1 MEQVL
6 KVANSFPIWIIAAL
20 VIGIVI
26 FQAVVFI
33 RLASKTAPSVGLTTL
48 EVKSVVRTG
57 AISSLGPSFAI
68 IIVAISLI
76 TFLGNPVTLM
86 RIGIVGSAPI
96 ETVGA
101 SLGAQAAGS
110 ELGSSTF
117 TEQAFTTAVWVMC
130 LGGMG
135 WLLVT
140 ALFTKSL
147 GKFQEK
153 ISRKNSNVKLL
164 SIVST
169 AAMIGAFGYFGAG
182 QMIRGINETVVFIAA
197 FLVMP
202 VIIWASNK
210 FKMNWLREWSLGLV
224 IVVGLSIG
232 LLLT

>member
-153 ISRKNSNVKLL
+153 ISRNNNNVKLL

-182 QMIRGINETVVFIAA
+182 QMIKGINETVVFIAA

>member
-1 MEQVL
+1 M
-6 KVANSFPIWIIAAL
+6 
-20 VIGIVI
+20 
-26 FQAVVFI
+26 
-33 RLASKTAPSVGLTTL
+33 
-48 EVKSVVRTG
+48 VRTG

-101 SLGAQAAGS
+101 SLGAQAVGS

-117 TEQAFTTAVWVMC
+117 TEEAFTTAVWVMC

-153 ISRKNSNVKLL
+153 ISRKSSNVQLL

-169 AAMIGAFGYFGAG
+169 AALIGAFGYFGAG
-182 QMIRGINETVVFIAA
+182 QMIKGLNETVVFIAA
-197 FLVMP
+197 FLIMP

>member
-210 FKMNWLREWSLGLV
+210 FKMSWLREWSLGLV

>member
-1 MEQVL
+1 MNEVMKL
-6 KVANSFPIWIIAAL
+6 ANSFPVWIIASL
-20 VIGIVI
+20 IIGIVI

-33 RLASKTAPSVGLTTL
+33 RLASKTAPSVGLTGN

-135 WLLVT
+135 WLLFT

-147 GKFQEK
+147 GKV
-153 ISRKNSNVKLL
+153 SRENWQGKGNNVQLL

-182 QMIRGINETVVFIAA
+182 QMIKGTQ
-197 FLVMP
+197 
-202 VIIWASNK
+202 
-210 FKMNWLREWSLGLV
+210 
-224 IVVGLSIG
+224 
-232 LLLT
+232 

>member
-153 ISRKNSNVKLL
+153 ISRKNSNVRLL

>member
-153 ISRKNSNVKLL
+153 ISRKNSNVRLL

-182 QMIRGINETVVFIAA
+182 QMIKGINETVVFIAA

>member
-48 EVKSVVRTG
+48 EVRSVVRTG

-153 ISRKNSNVKLL
+153 ISRKNSNVRLL

-182 QMIRGINETVVFIAA
+182 QMIKGINETVVFIAA

>member
-1 MEQVL
+1 MEQVM
-6 KVANSFPIWIIAAL
+6 KIANSFPVWIIAAL
-20 VIGIVI
+20 VIGVVI
-26 FQAVVFI
+26 FQAIVFI
-33 RLASKTAPSVGLTTL
+33 RLASKTAPSVGLTTQ

-130 LGGMG
+130 LGGRG
-135 WLLVT
+135 WLLFT

-153 ISRKNSNVKLL
+153 IAGKRKNVQLL

-182 QMIRGINETVVFIAA
+182 QMVKGLNETVVFIAA
-197 FLVMP
+197 FLIMP
-202 VIIWASNK
+202 VIIWASKK